1 MKKILTFI
9 FALIILIF
17 LSSCVIPSIYNKEEY
32 VEMIGQ
38 LENEIADLEKQI
50 EEINTQKVLLDQK
63 YEELLTLYESYYTK
77 EELYEWFNT
86 CDIYAARS
94 NVYINT
100 KHSKVSFG
108 FIETSSK
115 NEEGCGF
122 VFATTD
128 GERYLLTTYDVISED
143 GFSKHE
149 YTIKDAFGM
158 EHQASLYNSSIEY
171 NLAILVFE
179 DTTGNDLYN
188 VSFSHNVVSVG
199 EPVCNIYTISSSTH
213 NSMNFSNV
221 VSVEGDNFIIKSEKD
236 VKPFGAMCIDMNG
249 LVTGIIFDSLES
261 GYQSLSSVKILE
273 YLSACGFQIS

>member
-9 FALIILIF
+9 FVLIILIF

-122 VFATTD
+122 VFSTT
-128 GERYLLTTYDVISED
+128 GRERYVLTTYDVVFEAGFTKQQYMIS
-143 GFSKHE
+143 
-149 YTIKDAFGM
+149 DAFGM
-158 EHQASLYNSSIEY
+158 EYQASLYAGSSEY
-171 NLAILVFE
+171 NLAVLVFE
-179 DTTGNDLYN
+179 DTNENDLYD
-188 VSFSHNVVSVG
+188 VSFSNEMIIVG
-199 EPVCNIYTISSSTH
+199 EPVCNIYTLSGSLR
-213 NSMNFSNV
+213 NSMNFSKV
-221 VSVEGDNFIIKSEKD
+221 VSVEGDNFIFESEKD
-236 VKPFGAMCIDMNG
+236 INPFGSMCIDMSG
-249 LVTGIIFDSLES
+249 LVTGIIFNSLES

-273 YLSACGFQIS
+273 YLSTCGFQIS